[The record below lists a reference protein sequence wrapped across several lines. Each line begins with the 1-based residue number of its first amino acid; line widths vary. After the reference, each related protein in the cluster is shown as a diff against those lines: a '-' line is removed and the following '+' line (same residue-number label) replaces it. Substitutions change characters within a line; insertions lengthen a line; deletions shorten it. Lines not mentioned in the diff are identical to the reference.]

1 MKQIWYNYFGDY
13 MYLYD
18 KLLNNKAF
26 LETVEKIENIKF
38 ITDGKWDWEHGL
50 GHYKRVSEYVK
61 SILSQLGADD
71 RTIDLGMTAALL
83 HDIGLSKGDKVD
95 HAIESSKIFMN
106 FIDKGDI
113 TQDEE
118 EVLGQAIIDHS
129 KGNNIQSLIGLSLV
143 LADKLDVT
151 YHRTINSSIQD
162 TMNKEIQKI
171 KKVDINITDKELIVR
186 YTTDANFDVN
196 ILKTWSKAITVPYRV
211 AKYLKRNYKFIV
223 NDVQTDISN
232 FIN

>member
-1 MKQIWYNYFGDY
+1 

-26 LETVEKIENIKF
+26 LETVKKIENIKF

-50 GHYKRVSEYVK
+50 GHYKRVAEYVK

-95 HAIESSKIFMN
+95 HAIESSKIFMK
-106 FIDKGDI
+106 FIDKNDI

-118 EVLGQAIIDHS
+118 EVLRQAIMDHS

-162 TMNKEIQKI
+162 TMNKEIEKI
-171 KKVDINITDKELIVR
+171 KKVDINITDKELIVQ
-186 YTTDANFDVN
+186 YTTDVNFDVN
-196 ILKTWSKAITVPYRV
+196 ILKAWSKAITVPYKV
-211 AKYLKRNYKFIV
+211 AQYLKRNYKFIV
-223 NDVQTDISN
+223 DDVQTDISN

>member
-1 MKQIWYNYFGDY
+1 

-18 KLLNNKAF
+18 KLLSNKVF
-26 LETVEKIENIKF
+26 LEAVEKIENIKF

-50 GHYKRVSEYVK
+50 GHYKRVAGYVRI
-61 SILSQLGADD
+61 ILLQLGADD
-71 RTIDLGMTAALL
+71 RTIDLGMMAALL

-95 HAIESSKIFMN
+95 HAIESSKIFMK
-106 FIDKGDI
+106 FIDKNDI
-113 TQDEE
+113 ISDEE
-118 EVLGQAIIDHS
+118 DILRQAIMDHS

-162 TMNKEIQKI
+162 VMNKEIQKI
-171 KKVDINITDKELIVR
+171 KKVDINITDKELIVQ
-186 YTTDANFDVN
+186 YTTDVNFDVN
-196 ILKTWSKAITVPYRV
+196 ILKAWSKAITVPYKV
-211 AKYLKRNYKFIV
+211 AQYLKKNYKFIV
-223 NDVQTDISN
+223 NSVQIDVSD

>member
-1 MKQIWYNYFGDY
+1 M
-13 MYLYD
+13 
-18 KLLNNKAF
+18 
-26 LETVEKIENIKF
+26 
-38 ITDGKWDWEHGL
+38 
-50 GHYKRVSEYVK
+50 K

-95 HAIESSKIFMN
+95 HAIESSKMFMK
-106 FIDKGDI
+106 FIDKNDI

-118 EVLGQAIIDHS
+118 EVLRQAIMDHS

-162 TMNKEIQKI
+162 TMNKEIEKI
-171 KKVDINITDKELIVR
+171 KKVDINITDKELIVQ
-186 YTTDANFDVN
+186 YTTDVNFDVN
-196 ILKTWSKAITVPYRV
+196 ILKAWSKAITVPYKV
-211 AKYLKRNYKFIV
+211 AQYLKRNYKFIV
-223 NDVQTDISN
+223 DDVQIDVSD

>member
-1 MKQIWYNYFGDY
+1 

-26 LETVEKIENIKF
+26 LETVKKIENIKF

-50 GHYKRVSEYVK
+50 GHYKRVAEYVK

-95 HAIESSKIFMN
+95 HAIESSKIFMK
-106 FIDKGDI
+106 FIDKNDI

-118 EVLGQAIIDHS
+118 EVLRQAIMDHS
-129 KGNNIQSLIGLSLV
+129 KGNNIQSLICLSLV

-162 TMNKEIQKI
+162 TMNKEIEKI
-171 KKVDINITDKELIVR
+171 KKVDINITDKELIVQ
-186 YTTDANFDVN
+186 YTTDVNFDVN
-196 ILKTWSKAITVPYRV
+196 ILKAWSKAITVPYKV
-211 AKYLKRNYKFIV
+211 AQYLKRNYKFIV
-223 NDVQTDISN
+223 DDVQIDVSD

>member
-1 MKQIWYNYFGDY
+1 

-26 LETVEKIENIKF
+26 LETVKKIENIKF

-50 GHYKRVSEYVK
+50 GHYKRVAEYVK

-95 HAIESSKIFMN
+95 HAIESSKIFMK
-106 FIDKGDI
+106 FIDKNDI

-118 EVLGQAIIDHS
+118 EVLRQAIMDHS

-162 TMNKEIQKI
+162 TMNKEIEKI
-171 KKVDINITDKELIVR
+171 KKVDINITDKELIVQ
-186 YTTDANFDVN
+186 YTTDVNFDVN
-196 ILKTWSKAITVPYRV
+196 ILKAWSKAITVPYKV
-211 AKYLKRNYKFIV
+211 AQYLKRNYKFIV
-223 NDVQTDISN
+223 DDVQIDVSD